1 MTEEPTPGAIV
12 DRLRANLQAS
22 GIPFLEADIEEILER
37 GYLRN
42 VPAFEALA
50 ARIPADTL
58 PAYLGPRFAGAPEP
72 EPLPNEMPDADP
84 PLPSASRPVPPGLP
98 WSGGPDAE
106 LRHASLLEVAAL
118 LRTGAISPVELT
130 KQSLAAI
137 EQADPGLNAFQIV
150 LAEEALIAARSA
162 EREIAG
168 GHYRGPLHGVP
179 VAVKDLLTMRGTR
192 TAAGSAILSDSAMD
206 YDSAAV

>member
-72 EPLPNEMPDADP
+72 EPLPNEMPVTS
-84 PLPSASRPVPPGLP
+84 SAS
-98 WSGGPDAE
+98 S
-106 LRHASLLEVAAL
+106 
-118 LRTGAISPVELT
+118 
-130 KQSLAAI
+130 
-137 EQADPGLNAFQIV
+137 
-150 LAEEALIAARSA
+150 
-162 EREIAG
+162 
-168 GHYRGPLHGVP
+168 
-179 VAVKDLLTMRGTR
+179 
-192 TAAGSAILSDSAMD
+192 
-206 YDSAAV
+206 